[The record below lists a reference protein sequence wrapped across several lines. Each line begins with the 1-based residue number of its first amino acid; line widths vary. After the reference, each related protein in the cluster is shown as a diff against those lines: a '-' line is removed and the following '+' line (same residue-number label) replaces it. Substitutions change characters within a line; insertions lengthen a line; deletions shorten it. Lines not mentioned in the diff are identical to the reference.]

1 LLLPQIGWL
10 LTVANLGDSRAV
22 LDTGVGEAVMLTVDH
37 RVATHQGERR
47 RVEAMGNTI
56 APIDFSG
63 SGGCWPRGAGC
74 FAGWLAGL
82 GAGRWAERLAGW
94 LLWELQNAP
103 GWLSAC
109 CPPPPTLHGADL

>member
-1 LLLPQIGWL
+1 MLLQIGWL

-37 RVATHQGERR
+37 RVATYQGERR

-63 SGGCWPRGAGC
+63 SGGCGAAGHAGGV
-74 FAGWLAGL
+74 FAGWHGGWLAG
-82 GAGRWAERLAGW
+82 R
-94 LLWELQNAP
+94 LLWQPLSAAGS

-109 CPPPPTLHGADL
+109 RPHCQSCTALIWT